1 MKNVRAMLMELN
13 LEANSREIFF
23 FWVQLSGWLPSNIMI
38 TDIATGLI
46 QFHSTSYWPENRAKC

>member
-1 MKNVRAMLMELN
+1 MKNVRVMLMELN
-13 LEANSREIFF
+13 LEVNSWEIF